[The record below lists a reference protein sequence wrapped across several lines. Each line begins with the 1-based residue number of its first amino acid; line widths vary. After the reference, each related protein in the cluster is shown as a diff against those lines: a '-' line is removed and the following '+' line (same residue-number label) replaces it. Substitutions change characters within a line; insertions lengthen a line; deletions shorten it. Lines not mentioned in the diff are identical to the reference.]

1 MYGSGGTLAYG
12 FLNAIFYGFGIA
24 FVWIFVCKIPVGVN
38 VDEFFRALAKVSAY
52 TWAFSQVTKGV
63 RGFAAI
69 ALANPMNG
77 VIQRVSCHFNLSYK
91 TIFLSLV
98 CLCFCFV
105 FTVIALLAIVWIA

>member
-1 MYGSGGTLAYG
+1 M
-12 FLNAIFYGFGIA
+12 
-24 FVWIFVCKIPVGVN
+24 GVN

-52 TWAFSQVTKGV
+52 TWVSHLLEHSLAAHLLTQAFSQVTKGV

-91 TIFLSLV
+91 TVTSLTA
-98 CLCFCFV
+98 C
-105 FTVIALLAIVWIA
+105 AIPLN